1 MSSDPLPVPE
11 GSAKLREDAD
21 YEAVHAVL
29 TATTRGRQ
37 FLTEYVARHGRSD
50 TAKLAGVI
58 ANLEAAMREGLASQG
73 SQAFARIVAE
83 LLAALSQIGAGLA
96 SDTSSTADVHLAV
109 ERIQDIAM
117 ALRQR
122 DIEAALCDGL
132 DAAIREVG
140 DSIVRSEAG
149 QARVHNAAAQLR
161 ELARR
166 IADMTAD
173 AATAPAASAEAARLN
188 DTGDRPLADLGEEA
202 SVAEEA
208 GRPPLDAGVR
218 HSVPRN
224 ARHRT
229 GLADEGAG
237 IYLTAVFAGS
247 ESNGA
252 KRPKRRQAVAGS
264 HADRDT
270 ARGHARSARGAA
282 STERRRIDRAVQL
295 TPVHRSAPTSPRSSR
310 AGKRRR
316 SRGCSFSVNENVLP

>member
-140 DSIVRSEAG
+140 NSIVRSEAG

-173 AATAPAASAEAARLN
+173 AATAPAAGAEAARLN

-218 HSVPRN
+218 HSVPQTEAQNR
-224 ARHRT
+224 AR
-229 GLADEGAG
+229 DEGADLFEPCLPVPSPTG
-237 IYLTAVFAGS
+237 PSDQAS
-247 ESNGA
+247 
-252 KRPKRRQAVAGS
+252 QAVAGS
-264 HADRDT
+264 HADP
-270 ARGHARSARGAA
+270 
-282 STERRRIDRAVQL
+282 
-295 TPVHRSAPTSPRSSR
+295 TPR
-310 AGKRRR
+310 AGMRDQLAALQAL
-316 SRGCSFSVNENVLP
+316 SEEELIALFS